1 MAKFFFTPAN
11 QFSIFNYQF
20 SIHEQYMNN
29 ISPHLPLSIH
39 IEAR

>member
-20 SIHEQYMNN
+20 SIHEQYFPN
-29 ISPHLPLSIH
+29 PAVIH
-39 IEAR
+39 TH